1 MNLQPIPKTFI
12 DKRQSTYL
20 HLKHDHGG
28 IPVLLIN
35 NILFI
40 KYHLKGRVKEH
51 ALAYDD
57 HSQTV
62 FITQRF

>member
-1 MNLQPIPKTFI
+1 M
-12 DKRQSTYL
+12 
-20 HLKHDHGG
+20 
-28 IPVLLIN
+28 PVLLIN

-51 ALAYDD
+51 ALVYDD

-62 FITQRF
+62 FITQRFWNK